1 MSKLPKKYQFL
12 DLSDYGRL
20 PGHWIASKLQY
31 TDLTPIHV
39 TTMFIITGLIAIGFL
54 LNGYLIT
61 SAFFIILKSVLD
73 AADGELSRLKKKPS
87 YVGRYYDS
95 IADLLLNFCF
105 LLTFWYI
112 TDISIIYMLIAFVGI
127 QLQGTLYNYY
137 YVILRNSVQG
147 DSTSRIIE
155 NTKPK
160 AFKGE
165 SQSRV
170 NLFYIIYNILY
181 VCFDKSMYFM
191 DGNARHSQPFPKWFM
206 TLISLYGLGFQ
217 LLLMALM
224 LVFKLQ
230 SFVIPFFIGYSVLII
245 VFICVRKLIIKPL

>member
-1 MSKLPKKYQFL
+1 MAKLPKKYQFI
-12 DLSDYGRL
+12 DLSDYGRK
-20 PGHWIASKLQY
+20 PGHWIASRLQH
-31 TDLTPIHV
+31 TNLTAIHV

-61 SAFFIILKSVLD
+61 SAFFIILKSILD
-73 AADGELSRLKKKPS
+73 AADGELSRLKKNPS

-95 IADLLLNFCF
+95 IADLVLNFCF
-105 LLTFWYI
+105 LLSFWYL
-112 TDISIIYMLIAFVGI
+112 TDISIIFMLIAFLGI
-127 QLQGTLYNYY
+127 QLQGTLYNFY
-137 YVILRNSVQG
+137 YVILRNSVEG
-147 DSTSRIIE
+147 DTTSRVIE

-170 NLFYIIYNILY
+170 NLFYKIYNILY
-181 VCFDKSMYFM
+181 ICFDKSMYYM
-191 DGNARHSQPFPKWFM
+191 DKDARFSKPFPKWFM

-224 LVFKLQ
+224 LIFNLQ
-230 SFVIPFFIGYSVLII
+230 NFVIPFFIGYSVLII
-245 VFICVRKLIIKPL
+245 IFICIRKLIL